1 MHWKV
6 CGWKWSWVIFRY
18 CLRLHLNEL
27 TGTSRI
33 HRQFSRYLNPGPPV
47 HEAVCYL
54 LGCDIRRYGDSVKF
68 WIGGDAYFESFP
80 SITDV
85 CLLVTFAVF
94 AQ

>member
-18 CLRLHLNEL
+18 YLRLRLNEL

-33 HRQFSRYLNPGPPV
+33 RRQVSRSSGRYLNPGPHV

-54 LGCDIRRYGDSVKF
+54 VRCDIRRYGDSLKF
-68 WIGGDAYFESFP
+68 WIGEGA
-80 SITDV
+80 
-85 CLLVTFAVF
+85 
-94 AQ
+94 